1 MPLSQSGWTLEKGAG
16 YIIGVSFDTS
26 FYQESRLGHLVEEV
40 IGSVDRKP
48 QKFSILAIGEDLER
62 SALNPLHPT
71 CDLFRMLENRSSA
84 RSQEPEASI

>member
-1 MPLSQSGWTLEKGAG
+1 MPLSQSGWNLEKGAG
-16 YIIGVSFDTS
+16 YIIGVSFGTG

>member
-1 MPLSQSGWTLEKGAG
+1 MPLSQSGWNLEKGAG
-16 YIIGVSFDTS
+16 YIKGVSFGAG
-26 FYQESRLGHLVEEV
+26 FYQEPRLGHLVEEV

-48 QKFSILAIGEDLER
+48 QKFSTLAIGEDPER
-62 SALNPLHPT
+62 AASDPLHPT